1 MISVS
6 PFLSQ
11 AITDMVAIGDL
22 DNNGIDDFAFVAPTA
37 ANDISLGVVL
47 TT

>member
-1 MISVS
+1 MSIS
-6 PFLSQ
+6 PLQAQ
-11 AITDMVAIGDL
+11 AITDMVALGDL

-37 ANDISLGVVL
+37 ANDIQIGVVL